1 MVSIPRGRSKP
12 QQKRLRTE
20 NPTPAVAK
28 TVKDVSPDEFGKA
41 YSYHIKR
48 SGKIG
53 SLIPIAV
60 LSFLLLFDVT
70 TRFRSLVVRIDPANL
85 QFSWSFVLFV
95 DSTRAKQVRPSSCFW
110 TQLGCCLARKATHVS
125 VPIWLV
131 IMLWSKEA
139 AYHSISLSAI
149 VFASLSSIYQFHS
162 VTVSMYTVK
171 TGRFKELAPYDPD
184 WWYYRWLLDIGDDIM
199 HHLTCIL
206 HFTFVASMAR
216 KIILE
221 ARNWI
226 GVGGFQKIYGG
237 RKRNGSRP
245 PHFCKSSGAIAC
257 RILQQL
263 QRINIIEIDPKG
275 WALHAIIEFIL
286 VFFCLVKHPFLLLF

>member
-28 TVKDVSPDEFGKA
+28 TVKDVSPDEF
-41 YSYHIKR
+41 
-48 SGKIG
+48 
-53 SLIPIAV
+53 
-60 LSFLLLFDVT
+60 
-70 TRFRSLVVRIDPANL
+70 
-85 QFSWSFVLFV
+85 
-95 DSTRAKQVRPSSCFW
+95 
-110 TQLGCCLARKATHVS
+110 
-125 VPIWLV
+125 
-131 IMLWSKEA
+131 
-139 AYHSISLSAI
+139 
-149 VFASLSSIYQFHS
+149 
-162 VTVSMYTVK
+162 
-171 TGRFKELAPYDPD
+171 
-184 WWYYRWLLDIGDDIM
+184 
-199 HHLTCIL
+199 
-206 HFTFVASMAR
+206 ASMAR

-275 WALHAIIEFIL
+275 TITSQGQRDLDQVAGR
-286 VFFCLVKHPFLLLF
+286 V